1 MSKYIMI
8 YSGPASDVSE
18 MTEAQ
23 GKAVMEKWGA
33 WMGKVGGAI
42 VDVGSPFGPGTSVV
56 DDGSARRSAELS
68 GYSIVEAASLEAA
81 KALTDGHPF
90 LSEGKGKYAIEVFEL
105 VPVPF

>member
-8 YSGPASDVSE
+8 YSGPASDMSQ

-33 WMGKVGGAI
+33 WMGKVGAAI

-56 DDGSARRSAELS
+56 DDGSARQAAELS